1 LTPVDLTIVLGY
13 WSRTVSLRDRP
24 ITDLV
29 IMNLIERGTMRLRK
43 ILTVAIA
50 TGALFTGMTVL
61 PAQAATEV
69 KMILWPGPEGEAMQ
83 KVVDAYNAGQGKKD
97 GVVVKQVLLSRDNTF
112 AKEAALMKAKSSEYD
127 VYFTASYLVGQHAP
141 YLSELKGINDKVY
154 LKASIDGLKV
164 NKKQMAL
171 PLDTSLHFMYYR
183 TDLVSSL
190 SSAANTAKYKQISK
204 TVLGKE
210 LMPNTDP
217 ETWNWDDALATAAFF
232 TQKYNPESPTKY
244 GYALPAKNLLYN
256 TMIWNDV
263 LWGLGGNWFTKGKP
277 SINTA
282 AGKAAID
289 VYRTIYTKELTSPD
303 SSQWEYA
310 ETNAA
315 LTSGNAM
322 MGLQWNAAYSELSST
337 GSTKD
342 KVGIAVPPGKGQRT
356 HVHALAVGVNKYSKN
371 QAAAQKW
378 MKHLSTVK
386 AMENYA
392 AAGGVPSMPKILNT
406 MVSTNASFANI
417 ITYAGKYGYAE
428 AGGPREFDIY
438 AKLAEVLSPAWV
450 GQKTAEEVAGAADA
464 ALKSLRK

>member
-1 LTPVDLTIVLGY
+1 
-13 WSRTVSLRDRP
+13 
-24 ITDLV
+24 
-29 IMNLIERGTMRLRK
+29 MRLRK

-337 GSTKD
+337 GATKD

-428 AGGPREFDIY
+428 GGGPREFDIY